1 MPTSMSKRR
10 LPSDWCEV
18 SQITVQPMIL
28 ILLTP
33 WQEVEQEEEVREVEG
48 VLYSKMM
55 LVDQVLTHQ
64 YIVTDSRTF
73 KHRDRVH
80 NHHVISL
87 RYLMFY

>member
-1 MPTSMSKRR
+1 
-10 LPSDWCEV
+10 
-18 SQITVQPMIL
+18 MIL
-28 ILLTP
+28 ILMTP